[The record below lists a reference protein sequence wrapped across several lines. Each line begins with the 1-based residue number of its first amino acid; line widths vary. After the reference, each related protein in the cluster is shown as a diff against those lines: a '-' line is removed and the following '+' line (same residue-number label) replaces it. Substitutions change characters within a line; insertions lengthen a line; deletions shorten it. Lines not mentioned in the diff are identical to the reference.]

1 MISASCTKFYSSQ
14 SEIAG
19 IFLKS
24 KENIARQGKYRSD
37 KGEEK
42 RLEDTKECALYCT
55 VSHRFDAKLLV
66 SFEASLCLFLRYSNQ
81 FQIRISLGERR
92 CSLGAAR
99 RRKALWIK
107 TNDTTKQ
114 AKLFFLL
121 SCVVFSSLETVLMD
135 LFVRCFEEHHFELP
149 NANGRHGSVAR

>member
-1 MISASCTKFYSSQ
+1 M
-14 SEIAG
+14 
-19 IFLKS
+19 FLKKYIKCFRLRRAFVIFALAQS
-24 KENIARQGKYRSD
+24 FPSPRQKLLEYLSSRRKTRKYRSD

-121 SCVVFSSLETVLMD
+121 SCVVF
-135 LFVRCFEEHHFELP
+135 FLP
-149 NANGRHGSVAR
+149 RNCAYGSVCSMFRGA